1 MTLENKSQEASPG
14 DDTLNVPRI
23 PPHSPSRSFP
33 IPIRRVQSFDASSRR
48 SKAVSPTLS
57 DDSFSPSSPSS
68 PFRKNES
75 RNERGK
81 HQNRVASVPNLR
93 AMRRRLSHGSYFHAP
108 SHANSTSSSP
118 TGQPFRSFAP
128 SFWPDGQ
135 FRASCN
141 ARIAS
146 PLSDPTDQS
155 GTNEN
160 ANLLPPIAG
169 PNVIDSVWL
178 TKQSDANT
186 HTPEYS
192 EEPERSDLAF
202 PTSPVLQSNLIPSPE
217 QMLNLGFPRLSS
229 LSLQSSS
236 PPPVL
241 ESPISPRVMSDS
253 PPKTRSNIALPP
265 RSGYSISD
273 DSDSVRSESESQG
286 SGKSSTDSSS
296 ENEGDGAV
304 IDDDDGADDVDA
316 SEERIRKWQMSRSL
330 EQLRCDDNNL
340 RPVFSSGVTGEDDTS
355 NDADAEDEREER
367 VLQDFSL
374 VSPRVS
380 EEDGINVSSEQED
393 ASDSM
398 DDGLNCLERIFLF
411 AKSDL
416 AYHRVLVSRCL
427 ADWIKDVDLTEA
439 VEYVIP
445 LLNGL
450 ATDELE
456 VSAVFAPELGR
467 LMWFFFRN
475 CPLQELSDLEPDC
488 RTDDADDE
496 IMPRPRISLST
507 FTPLLCSLLLNPN
520 TAVSGAT
527 QASIVEYFLRSK
539 RFDEAIHSEQ
549 RQGPEDYD
557 GFDDILHADLVEMGT
572 ARDDKLVPMAP
583 YNFDE
588 KARSAV
594 LNELFE
600 HVAIA
605 IACMEENSIETA
617 SSQNDRMS
625 FDEEPALGRM
635 MSVNLLAAITMEG
648 GFSRKL
654 LIDRVVPEITS
665 WPQDPAFFVRK
676 EVAAAIGIVGK
687 ALNSDAPDELSLS
700 ESSAPAR
707 LFEALSRVLLDHIWQ
722 VRQAACYS
730 LPGVFAIQPRNNARR
745 ENLLLIMRALKQD
758 ISPNVQLAAFEMIGE
773 IIYLFHDDENGVPDE
788 LVRLFMGQPMD
799 AHDEGN
805 DVNEILTNSDYA
817 LIVAFNFPAVV
828 LTLGPKQWY
837 RLRELYKRLTTHA
850 HNNVRNSLAASLHQ
864 MAKLIGSKAACQDL
878 IPVSDQFFHDTCVEV
893 TATMLEHMDEFWLM
907 LPVEAAREQLLRVPA
922 LWLTDYAHEWRL
934 RQSIAAH
941 IPALI
946 PTMLLGDEDGCLI
959 TLSLLALNDP
969 VNALRNIGIQ
979 CVPITYRTFREH
991 DETIADGFLSMLCDM
1006 AHASTSRQ
1014 RTIFLN
1020 IVQSLLEHDLSRER
1034 FERLILPCLL
1044 ELAADGVSDVNIALA
1059 RTVQQVWLLGWYN
1072 NETMPAALRQVVATL
1087 LIAPTLTVQEFMQ
1100 SLDPPILTH
1109 DMQPMPL
1116 NKRHP
1121 LVFGPAP
1128 PILDNTIIPMPH
1140 SDESE
1145 HSTEVL

>member
-1 MTLENKSQEASPG
+1 
-14 DDTLNVPRI
+14 
-23 PPHSPSRSFP
+23 
-33 IPIRRVQSFDASSRR
+33 
-48 SKAVSPTLS
+48 
-57 DDSFSPSSPSS
+57 
-68 PFRKNES
+68 
-75 RNERGK
+75 
-81 HQNRVASVPNLR
+81 
-93 AMRRRLSHGSYFHAP
+93 MRRRLSHGSYFHAP

-128 SFWPDGQ
+128 SLWPDGQ

-160 ANLLPPIAG
+160 ANLLPPITG

-202 PTSPVLQSNLIPSPE
+202 PTSPVLQSDLIPSPE

-241 ESPISPRVMSDS
+241 ESPTSPRVMSDS

-340 RPVFSSGVTGEDDTS
+340 RPVFSSSVTGEDDTS

-380 EEDGINVSSEQED
+380 EEDGIDVSSEQED

-488 RTDDADDE
+488 RTDDTDDE

-539 RFDEAIHSEQ
+539 HFDEAIHSEQ
-549 RQGPEDYD
+549 RYGPEDYD

-648 GFSRKL
+648 GFSRQL

-707 LFEALSRVLLDHIWQ
+707 LFEALNRVLLDHIWQ

-828 LTLGPKQWY
+828 LTLGPKQWC

-991 DETIADGFLSMLCDM
+991 DDTIADGFLSMLCDM

-1014 RTIFLN
+1014 RTTFLN

-1044 ELAADGVSDVNIALA
+1044 ELAVDGVSDVNIALA

>member
-1 MTLENKSQEASPG
+1 
-14 DDTLNVPRI
+14 
-23 PPHSPSRSFP
+23 
-33 IPIRRVQSFDASSRR
+33 
-48 SKAVSPTLS
+48 
-57 DDSFSPSSPSS
+57 
-68 PFRKNES
+68 
-75 RNERGK
+75 
-81 HQNRVASVPNLR
+81 
-93 AMRRRLSHGSYFHAP
+93 MRRRLSHGSYFHAP

-128 SFWPDGQ
+128 SLWPDGQ

-160 ANLLPPIAG
+160 ANLLPPITG

-202 PTSPVLQSNLIPSPE
+202 PTSPVLQSDLIPSPE

-340 RPVFSSGVTGEDDTS
+340 RPVFSSSVTGEDDTS

-380 EEDGINVSSEQED
+380 EEDGIDVSSEQED

-488 RTDDADDE
+488 RTDDTDDE

-539 RFDEAIHSEQ
+539 HFDEAIHSEQ
-549 RQGPEDYD
+549 RYGPEDYD

-648 GFSRKL
+648 GFSRQL

-707 LFEALSRVLLDHIWQ
+707 LFEALNRVLLDHIWQ

-828 LTLGPKQWY
+828 LTLGPKQWC

-991 DETIADGFLSMLCDM
+991 DDTIADGFLSMLCDM

-1014 RTIFLN
+1014 RTTFLN

-1044 ELAADGVSDVNIALA
+1044 ELAVDGVSDVNIALA

>member
-1 MTLENKSQEASPG
+1 
-14 DDTLNVPRI
+14 
-23 PPHSPSRSFP
+23 
-33 IPIRRVQSFDASSRR
+33 
-48 SKAVSPTLS
+48 
-57 DDSFSPSSPSS
+57 
-68 PFRKNES
+68 
-75 RNERGK
+75 
-81 HQNRVASVPNLR
+81 
-93 AMRRRLSHGSYFHAP
+93 MRRRLSHGSYFHAP

-128 SFWPDGQ
+128 SLWPDGQ

-648 GFSRKL
+648 GFSRKV

>member
-1 MTLENKSQEASPG
+1 
-14 DDTLNVPRI
+14 
-23 PPHSPSRSFP
+23 
-33 IPIRRVQSFDASSRR
+33 
-48 SKAVSPTLS
+48 
-57 DDSFSPSSPSS
+57 
-68 PFRKNES
+68 
-75 RNERGK
+75 
-81 HQNRVASVPNLR
+81 
-93 AMRRRLSHGSYFHAP
+93 MRRRLSHGSYFHAP

-118 TGQPFRSFAP
+118 TGQPFRSFGP
-128 SFWPDGQ
+128 SLWPDGQ

-160 ANLLPPIAG
+160 ANLLPPITG

-202 PTSPVLQSNLIPSPE
+202 PTSPVLQSDLIPSPE

-340 RPVFSSGVTGEDDTS
+340 RPVFSSSVTGEDDTS

-380 EEDGINVSSEQED
+380 EEDGIDVSSEQED

-488 RTDDADDE
+488 RTDDTDDE

-539 RFDEAIHSEQ
+539 HFDEAIHSEQ
-549 RQGPEDYD
+549 RYGPEDYD

-648 GFSRKL
+648 GFSRQL

-707 LFEALSRVLLDHIWQ
+707 LFEALNRVLLDHIWQ

-828 LTLGPKQWY
+828 LTLGPKQWC

-969 VNALRNIGIQ
+969 VNALRIIGIQ

-991 DETIADGFLSMLCDM
+991 DDTIADGFLSMLCDM

-1014 RTIFLN
+1014 RTTFLN

-1044 ELAADGVSDVNIALA
+1044 ELAVDGVSDVNIALA

>member
-1 MTLENKSQEASPG
+1 
-14 DDTLNVPRI
+14 
-23 PPHSPSRSFP
+23 
-33 IPIRRVQSFDASSRR
+33 
-48 SKAVSPTLS
+48 
-57 DDSFSPSSPSS
+57 
-68 PFRKNES
+68 
-75 RNERGK
+75 
-81 HQNRVASVPNLR
+81 
-93 AMRRRLSHGSYFHAP
+93 MRRRLSHGSYFHAP

-118 TGQPFRSFAP
+118 TGQPFRSFGP
-128 SFWPDGQ
+128 SLWPDGQ

-160 ANLLPPIAG
+160 ANLLPPITG

-202 PTSPVLQSNLIPSPE
+202 PTSSVLQSDLIPSPE

-241 ESPISPRVMSDS
+241 ESPTSPRVMSDS

-340 RPVFSSGVTGEDDTS
+340 RPVFSSSVTGEDDTS

-380 EEDGINVSSEQED
+380 EEDGIDVSSEQED

-488 RTDDADDE
+488 RTDDTDDE

-539 RFDEAIHSEQ
+539 HFDEAIHSEQ
-549 RQGPEDYD
+549 RHGPEDYD

-707 LFEALSRVLLDHIWQ
+707 LFEALNRVLLDHIWQ

-828 LTLGPKQWY
+828 LTLGPKQWC

-991 DETIADGFLSMLCDM
+991 DDTIADGFLSMLCDM

-1014 RTIFLN
+1014 RTTFLN

-1044 ELAADGVSDVNIALA
+1044 ELAVDGVSDVNIALA

>member
-1 MTLENKSQEASPG
+1 
-14 DDTLNVPRI
+14 
-23 PPHSPSRSFP
+23 
-33 IPIRRVQSFDASSRR
+33 
-48 SKAVSPTLS
+48 
-57 DDSFSPSSPSS
+57 
-68 PFRKNES
+68 
-75 RNERGK
+75 
-81 HQNRVASVPNLR
+81 
-93 AMRRRLSHGSYFHAP
+93 MRRRLSHGSYFHAP

-118 TGQPFRSFAP
+118 TGQPFRSFGP
-128 SFWPDGQ
+128 SLWPDGQ

-160 ANLLPPIAG
+160 ANLLPPITG

-202 PTSPVLQSNLIPSPE
+202 PTSPVLQSDLIPSPE

-241 ESPISPRVMSDS
+241 ESPTSPRVMSDS

-340 RPVFSSGVTGEDDTS
+340 RPVFSSSVTGEDDTS

-380 EEDGINVSSEQED
+380 EEDGIDVSSEQED

-488 RTDDADDE
+488 RTDDTDDE

-539 RFDEAIHSEQ
+539 HFDEAIHSEQ
-549 RQGPEDYD
+549 RYGPEDYD

-648 GFSRKL
+648 GFSRQL

-707 LFEALSRVLLDHIWQ
+707 LFEALNRVLLDHIWQ

-828 LTLGPKQWY
+828 LTLGPKQWC

-991 DETIADGFLSMLCDM
+991 DDTIADGFLSMLCDM

-1014 RTIFLN
+1014 RTTFLN

-1044 ELAADGVSDVNIALA
+1044 ELAVDGVSDVNIALA